1 VTSPETTKPIATR
14 SIAQI
19 ARLVRGHRAQAL
31 GKCFFF
37 GLIAV
42 VAAIVSVEGAPGLS
56 GALGGCLAVLM
67 LTIAIIDW
75 RSFIIPDS
83 LNIVGFCLGLLHT
96 VVKGQDDMPVA
107 IMVSITRGA
116 VLAGIFLAIRYG
128 YAHVRKRQG
137 IGLGDIKLAAVAGA
151 WLEWSIM
158 PIAVEIAAFS
168 ALSFY
173 AFRHFVLGRPISATT
188 RLPFGLFFAPTI
200 WICWLLE
207 TTVLA
212 QR

>member
-1 VTSPETTKPIATR
+1 VTSPETLKSTAAR

-19 ARLVRGHRAQAL
+19 ARIFREHRAKAF
-31 GKCFFF
+31 GKCFVF

-42 VAAIVSVEGAPGLS
+42 AAAIASLEGAPGLA
-56 GALGGCLAVLM
+56 GALGACLAVLM

-75 RSFIIPDS
+75 RSFIIPNS

-96 VVKGQDDMPVA
+96 VAIEQDDMPVA
-107 IMVSITRGA
+107 VMMSFTRGA
-116 VLAGIFLAIRYG
+116 VLAVLFLAIRHG
-128 YAHVRKRQG
+128 YVRVRKRQG

-151 WLEWSIM
+151 WLDWSIM

-173 AFRHFVLGRPISATT
+173 AFRHFALGRPISATT